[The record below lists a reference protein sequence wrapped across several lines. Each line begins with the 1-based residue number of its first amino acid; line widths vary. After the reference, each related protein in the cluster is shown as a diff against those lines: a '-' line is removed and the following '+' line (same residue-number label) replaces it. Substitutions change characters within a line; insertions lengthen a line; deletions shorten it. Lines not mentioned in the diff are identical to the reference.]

1 MEACEF
7 VLESEAFSPQELQ
20 ELCTALKGFARCD
33 RPLAAEVVTVSEEE
47 IRALNARE
55 RGTDR
60 VTDVLSF
67 PAMELTAG
75 EEIFSDEHGEELD
88 EAGNLFLGSVA
99 VCEAR
104 AREQAQEYGHTY
116 GRELFYLTV
125 HGILHCL
132 GYDHEREEDKRAMR
146 EKEEAIL
153 NKLGLARE

>member
-20 ELCTALKGFARCD
+20 ELCAALKGFARCD

-75 EEIFSDEHGEELD
+75 EEIFSDEQGEDLGEER
-88 EAGNLFLGSVA
+88 NSCRVSVA
-99 VCEAR
+99 GCG
-104 AREQAQEYGHTY
+104 ARERDVAQEDGN
-116 GRELFYLTV
+116 
-125 HGILHCL
+125 
-132 GYDHEREEDKRAMR
+132 A
-146 EKEEAIL
+146 
-153 NKLGLARE
+153 